1 MHGGKNAIDIPDDVG
16 IPKPDDVNAFGLKE
30 SCACGV
36 VTSAVG
42 MLTAIELNGE
52 PMFGAVKIQDA
63 FFHPELTA
71 ELRAQPTVAQQFP
84 CGLFR
89 LS

>member
-42 MLTAIELNGE
+42 MLTAIELND
-52 PMFGAVKIQDA
+52 DA
-63 FFHPELTA
+63 AIEADEINNIVPQRHLSPELVS
-71 ELRAQPTVAQQFP
+71 RKPTTP
-84 CGLFR
+84 
-89 LS
+89 